1 MRLQGFLSEA
11 ELTDDEK
18 KAKDKAEKTRKQS
31 KNTLK
36 GGLRKLDDHMDAF
49 TDEIEREIEKIEDNP
64 SFQYKI
70 GLMLSNLEKEQG
82 EYLIALRQVVQT
94 IGKSAGIIPQVRGH
108 AKGMVPDA
116 KPKQADDIEDV
127 RDVVDGEIEKEDE
140 KEKA

>member
-11 ELTDDEK
+11 EMTDDEK

-49 TDEIEREIEKIEDNP
+49 GDEIEREIEKIEDNP

-82 EYLIALRQVVQT
+82 EYLIALRQIVQT

-108 AKGMVPDA
+108 AKGAMPDENF
-116 KPKQADDIEDV
+116 DDTEDV
-127 RDVVDGEIEKEDE
+127 RDVADVEIKKEDE